1 MTSFDAVVIII
12 LAIFL
17 ARGIWTGFI
26 RQIAF
31 IAGLL
36 LGFGAAGRF
45 YEQFSG
51 LVSPIIENPQIG
63 FLVTYCILFILV
75 YVLVMTAGV
84 LLKKV
89 MQITFLG
96 WFDHLLGGVFGLG
109 KAVFIS
115 TLLFMI
121 LAGFMSNSEAF
132 RGKSFFFPFFSN
144 SSRYILN
151 FVKDTELRSG
161 FLPKRPAITPLFTEQ
176 ISLGRPVKIEPEK
189 IKNRGQ
195 GSEIGGQQKQ
205 QKNQPVTL
213 TSDL

>member
-17 ARGIWTGFI
+17 VRGVCTGFVH
-26 RQIAF
+26 QIAF

-36 LGFGAAGRF
+36 LGFAAAGRF
-45 YEQFSG
+45 YEQFTV
-51 LVSPIIENPQIG
+51 LVTPIVENPKIG
-63 FLVTYCILFILV
+63 FLITYSLLFLLVYILV
-75 YVLVMTAGV
+75 MVAGV

-96 WFDHLLGGVFGLG
+96 WFDRLLGGIFGLG

-121 LAGFMSNSEAF
+121 LAGFMSNSNAF
-132 RGKSFFFPFFSN
+132 LEKSLFFPFFSN

-151 FVKDTELRSG
+151 FVKDTELRSD

-176 ISLGRPVKIEPEK
+176 ISMGKPVKIEPEK
-189 IKNRGQ
+189 TKNHTPETKSSDI
-195 GSEIGGQQKQ
+195 GSSGNSKDQ
-205 QKNQPVTL
+205 
-213 TSDL
+213 